1 MKIKVLSNERK
12 TADGRKFTGFF
23 TPVSIMVKGEE
34 DKGVQEKTL
43 TIKFSENASKKL
55 PAKFKS
61 GIIECKGED
70 VVAPYVY
77 EVKQK
82 EDGTPDY
89 PFVTIKDLISVSPLK
104 PRENTCTFLVDEEE
118 TEESEM

>member
-1 MKIKVLSNERK
+1 MKIKVLSNENK
-12 TADGRKFTGFF
+12 TADGRTFTGFF
-23 TPVSIMVKGEE
+23 TPVTIMVKGEE

-43 TIKFSENASKKL
+43 TVKFSETAQKKL
-55 PAKFKS
+55 PIKFKS

-77 EVKQK
+77 EIKQK
-82 EDGTPDY
+82 EDGKPDY
-89 PFVTIKDLISVSPLK
+89 PFVTIKDFISVSPL
-104 PRENTCTFLVDEEE
+104 PQRENTCTFLIDEQE